1 MAYRIHIAGAFG
13 ANQKT
18 LQDAMSSLQPDESP
32 IEFQQDGQW
41 IWSSFSVWHVHSS
54 HIADCLQTLI
64 EPSVLMTSED
74 GMRWYLS
81 IFQGGKQ
88 HVRLCHEFGLLG
100 TSDDE
105 WEEETDE
112 EEQCAAGICQF
123 DDDFEQLA
131 FLWDE
136 DEAARVAA
144 EEQAEMDRFVA
155 GKEIVSEQEEFGC
168 TLPAAL
174 VQQLENETDGERACQ
189 FFLAWQHQ
197 TIHDA
202 LTGWNVAFD
211 REALAGCF
219 DPQLFTEQEADSDL
233 GNMPRLVRAL
243 GMSSAFSNDSEASS
257 QDGPDP
263 ADDSDAD
270 PQTEGDWED
279 EQDDDDLGQSP
290 ESGSDLLEQIND
302 AAQAMIDTFSG
313 VGSNQVG
320 SGDCVQGELL
330 ASAGRFEA
338 YATDSKQLV
347 EGHSESEKIKQAA
360 SELATLGFH
369 HVGDM
374 VCPALGGVV
383 CMCFAGPSEM
393 HAHILVEMYCCREFW
408 TQFENGHVLTTN
420 NEENMGESEPEL
432 GHFFLS
438 YDELAMPDLFK
449 KHALGIDKFR
459 LHKKTAPIVHEAT
472 MTCFAQHFTHFLARA
487 VC

>member
-13 ANQKT
+13 ASQQA
-18 LQDAMSSLQPDESP
+18 LQGAMSNLQSDPTP
-32 IEFQQDGQW
+32 IDFQQDDQW
-41 IWSSFSVWHVHSS
+41 LWSSFSVWHVKSS
-54 HIADCLQTLI
+54 HIADCLQTLD
-64 EPSVLMTSED
+64 EPSVLLTSED

-100 TSDDE
+100 TGNDE

-112 EEQCAAGICQF
+112 DEQCAAGICQF

-144 EEQAEMDRFVA
+144 EEQAEIADYVA

-168 TLPAAL
+168 TLPSDL
-174 VQQLENETDGERACQ
+174 VQQLTNETDGKRACQ
-189 FFLAWQHQ
+189 IFLSWQHQ
-197 TIHDA
+197 TIHDL
-202 LTGWNVAFD
+202 LTELSVTFD

-219 DPQLFTEQEADSDL
+219 DPQLFTELEADSDL

-243 GMSSAFSNDSEASS
+243 GMSSAFSNESEASS
-257 QDGPDP
+257 QAGPDQ
-263 ADDSDAD
+263 ADDSDSD
-270 PQTEGDWED
+270 LSDGEDWDED
-279 EQDDDDLGQSP
+279 LTG
-290 ESGSDLLEQIND
+290 ESSETGSDLMEQIND
-302 AAQAMIDTFSG
+302 AAQAMIDSLG
-313 VGSNQVG
+313 GIGSNQLA
-320 SGDCVQGELL
+320 SSDCVQGELL
-330 ASAGRFEA
+330 ASTGSFEA

-347 EGHSESEKIKQAA
+347 ETHGESDKIKQAA
-360 SELATLGFH
+360 AELEAVGFH
-369 HVGDM
+369 HVGDLI
-374 VCPALGGVV
+374 CPSLSGVV

-432 GHFFLS
+432 GHYFLS
-438 YDELAMPDLFK
+438 YDELSMPDLLK
-449 KHALGIDKFR
+449 KHRVGIDKFR
-459 LHKKTAPIVHEAT
+459 LHKQTEPIVHETT
-472 MTCFAQHFTHFLARA
+472 MNCFGQHFTNFLARS